1 MHAHL
6 EGRGVPETVATAVID
21 TLSEQ
26 GYLDDARFAER
37 FAADRRSLDHW
48 GAERIERR
56 LGELG
61 VSRELVAG
69 ALVEL
74 RPGNELQAALDLL
87 ERRFPEPP
95 RDDRGRNRALG
106 LLVRRGYEL
115 ELAHDALR
123 LHSGSGSPGS

>member
-1 MHAHL
+1 M
-6 EGRGVPETVATAVID
+6 PETVATAVIA

-37 FAADRRSLDHW
+37 FAADRRSLDLW

-74 RPGNELQAALDLL
+74 GPGNEL
-87 ERRFPEPP
+87 
-95 RDDRGRNRALG
+95 
-106 LLVRRGYEL
+106 
-115 ELAHDALR
+115 
-123 LHSGSGSPGS
+123 